1 MILVHQFE
9 PHKGSADKTEILRQ
23 HELVSGE
30 PIPPGTVWVDLLEPT
45 HEERRAAE
53 EFAGIA
59 LPTPEK
65 MDEIEPSE
73 LLYRDDGVRYMTA
86 RILCLAKTSRPK
98 IANIAFIRK
107 GHILVTIRDDDPK
120 PFQIFAQ
127 RAQRS
132 GVAAANDPEALFV
145 GLVDAIV
152 GRAAEILRD
161 AGDRIDALSET
172 IFERAAAKGRPQSA
186 EYQETLATLGRE
198 GARISKARESLVSIE
213 LMLRFA
219 SPAGTGSEE
228 AEPQGHIGTMLRDMA
243 SLETHTEYLLGK
255 VQFLLDTTLGLVN
268 VSQNDIVKILSV
280 IMVVFTPPTFF
291 ASMYGMNFKNM
302 PEYDWSFGYQY
313 GLILMLLSA
322 VLPYLFFRWKKWL

>member
-9 PHKGSADKTEILRQ
+9 PHKDAAGKMATLVQRQ
-23 HELVSGE
+23 LGSGE
-30 PIPPGTVWVDLLEPT
+30 TIPLGTVWVDLLEPT
-45 HEERRAAE
+45 SEERRAAE
-53 EFAGIA
+53 GFAGVT

-73 LLYRDDGVRYMTA
+73 LLYSDDGVRYMTA

-107 GHILVTIRDDDPK
+107 EGVLVTIRDDDPK
-120 PFQIFAQ
+120 PFQTFAQ

-132 GVAAANDPEALFV
+132 GVAMNDPEAVFV

-152 GRAAEILRD
+152 GRAAEALRD
-161 AGDRIDALSET
+161 AGDSIDELSES
-172 IFERAAAKGRPQSA
+172 IFERAAARRHPQNA
-186 EYQETLATLGRE
+186 EYQETLTTLGRE

-213 LMLRFA
+213 MMLRFA
-219 SPAGTGSEE
+219 SAAGPGSED
-228 AEPQGHIGTMLRDMA
+228 AEPEGHIGTMLRDMS

-268 VSQNDIVKILSV
+268 VNQNDIVKILSV
-280 IMVVFTPPTFF
+280 IMAVFTPPTFI

-302 PEYDWSFGYQY
+302 PEYNWSFGYQY
-313 GLILMLLSA
+313 GLALMLLSA